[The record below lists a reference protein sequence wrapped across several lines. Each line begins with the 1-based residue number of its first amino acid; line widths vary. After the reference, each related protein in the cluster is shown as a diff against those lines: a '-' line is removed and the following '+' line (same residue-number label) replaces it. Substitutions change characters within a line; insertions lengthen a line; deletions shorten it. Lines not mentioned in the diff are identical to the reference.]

1 MRAGEIL
8 GFAGL
13 EGAGVMDV
21 FRVLFGLDM
30 LTGGEVI
37 YQHKK
42 QTVRNPSE
50 AIKLG
55 WGLIPVSRREQ
66 GLMIDWSIRKNETL
80 VILDKLL
87 NRLGLIDRSRE
98 MHTAQDYIQQLN
110 ITTDSLDKRVINL
123 SGGNQQKV
131 VVAKW
136 LATGPKVLILAD
148 PTRGVDVGAKAE
160 IYRLCDQ
167 LARQGLAL
175 LFTSSE
181 VTEIIGLCDR
191 TLAFYKGKVLEE
203 FQRVGTTKAAVMQVI
218 ASGAGSKD
226 GAELLPE

>member
-1 MRAGEIL
+1 
-8 GFAGL
+8 
-13 EGAGVMDV
+13 
-21 FRVLFGLDM
+21 
-30 LTGGEVI
+30 
-37 YQHKK
+37 
-42 QTVRNPSE
+42 
-50 AIKLG
+50 
-55 WGLIPVSRREQ
+55 
-66 GLMIDWSIRKNETL
+66 MIDWSIRKNETL
-80 VILDKLL
+80 VILDQLL

-191 TLAFYKGKVLEE
+191 TLAFYKGKVLQE

-226 GAELLPE
+226 GIELLPE